1 MAYTSG
7 PLTQEQASILQIA
20 DTQTLAAVARGEVDL
35 NRIAREELASR
46 GMDQNGNWVGF
57 DKARQQLLG

>member
-7 PLTQEQASILQIA
+7 PLSQEQASILQIA
-20 DTQTLAAVARGEVDL
+20 DTKTLAAVARGEVDL
-35 NRIAREELASR
+35 NLIAREELASR

-57 DKARQQLLG
+57 DKARKQLLG